1 MSLNVKTINRIKPN
15 KLVLEKKIE
24 KKNVMVFFAINLYKT
39 TTLNAKL
46 ECVYLSTNICDADV
60 KIVVGPL

>member
-1 MSLNVKTINRIKPN
+1 M
-15 KLVLEKKIE
+15 
-24 KKNVMVFFAINLYKT
+24 

-60 KIVVGPL
+60 KIVVGLLELYSAGIDLPISDRRLKKNFSTKC